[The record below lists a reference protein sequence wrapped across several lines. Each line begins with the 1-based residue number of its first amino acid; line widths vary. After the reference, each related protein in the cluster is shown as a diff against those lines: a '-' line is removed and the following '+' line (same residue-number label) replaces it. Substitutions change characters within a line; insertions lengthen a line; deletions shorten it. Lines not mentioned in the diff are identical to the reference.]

1 MSGTYIEELLVPYD
15 STAPLAKMKRR
26 RRAVRSRIVSL
37 IITVAI
43 LIALYLWQREAFG
56 PGLWVVYGVLFAIS
70 LGLLAVSII
79 GYVQAKQDL
88 AGIGQGVAVRIGR
101 AGVQVAD
108 AFAYWPQVSSL
119 HVVKGRVGRSPRLRL
134 DHAGG
139 SAEVPLDQLDV
150 LPATLDTTARA
161 YSAGRHGVDLTAL
174 DA

>member
-1 MSGTYIEELLVPYD
+1 ML
-15 STAPLAKMKRR
+15 
-26 RRAVRSRIVSL
+26 
-37 IITVAI
+37 
-43 LIALYLWQREAFG
+43 FG
-56 PGLWVVYGVLFAIS
+56 IS
-70 LGLLAVSII
+70 LGWLAVSIA

-108 AFAYWPQVSSL
+108 AFAYWPQVGSL
-119 HVVKGRVGRSPRLRL
+119 HIVKGRLGRSPRLRL